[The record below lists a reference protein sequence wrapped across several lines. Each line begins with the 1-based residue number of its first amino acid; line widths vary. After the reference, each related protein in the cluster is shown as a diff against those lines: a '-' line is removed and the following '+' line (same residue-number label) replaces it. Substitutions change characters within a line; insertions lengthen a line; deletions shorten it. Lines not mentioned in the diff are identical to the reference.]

1 MTNGHAD
8 FDKKGSFIF
17 FVKDC
22 LWKLVHCPFEL
33 SEYFSK
39 KVRSVSQEAAGLDS
53 LSLIAPSEHFRRMQ
67 SLSDLMFCAG
77 GGVYTVDDHPVR
89 FLVSS
94 PGYLWLFF
102 FCEIGL

>member
-1 MTNGHAD
+1 MANGHAD
-8 FDKKGSFIF
+8 FDKKGSFI

-39 KVRSVSQEAAGLDS
+39 RARSVSQEAAGLDS
-53 LSLIAPSEHFRRMQ
+53 LSLIAPSEHFRWMQ
-67 SLSDLMFCAG
+67 SQSDLMFCAG

-94 PGYLWLFF
+94 PEYLCLFF
-102 FCEIGL
+102 L